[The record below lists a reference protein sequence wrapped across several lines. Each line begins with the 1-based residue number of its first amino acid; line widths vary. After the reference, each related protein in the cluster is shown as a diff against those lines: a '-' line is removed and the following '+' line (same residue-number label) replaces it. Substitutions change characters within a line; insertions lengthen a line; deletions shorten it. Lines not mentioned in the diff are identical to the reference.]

1 MEEGGSRLV
10 SQDKEG
16 ALEGSVVVCEK
27 GRTRPAGHG
36 PGLRGKV
43 HNNVTA
49 VSCAG
54 KELRKP
60 IHVDKKHTPMSVQHH
75 ELKNR
80 ADPFKSILPLLCF
93 LI

>member
-16 ALEGSVVVCEK
+16 ALEGSVVACDRK
-27 GRTRPAGHG
+27 RTRLARHG
-36 PGLRGKV
+36 PGLRQQVKA

-60 IHVDKKHTPMSVQHH
+60 IHINKKTHINVSTIS
-75 ELKNR
+75 
-80 ADPFKSILPLLCF
+80 
-93 LI
+93 